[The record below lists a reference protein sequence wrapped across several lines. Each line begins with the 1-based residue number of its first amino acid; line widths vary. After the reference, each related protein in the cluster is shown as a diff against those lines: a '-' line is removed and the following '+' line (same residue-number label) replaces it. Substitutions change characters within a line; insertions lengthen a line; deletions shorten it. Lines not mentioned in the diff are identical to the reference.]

1 MTKCK
6 ALTGSAVKGLSRFV
20 TNRDKSRWLSSCRIK
35 FDGGSTR
42 RRQAKSIRI
51 DFRCPSGLL
60 MRVDCQVY
68 SSQGRRHDVF
78 LGGGESLLLYPYSRR
93 PTISFP
99 LLFLTHDVSL
109 DRLQESVSQTHFCY
123 KEPRKR
129 TSGCKFC
136 YFSLQLWL
144 IDTIVTIHVSSSSS
158 NVLIC
163 LLIWTTVTRSL
174 CYLRNIN
181 ILCGKDKK

>member
-78 LGGGESLLLYPYSRR
+78 LGGGRVCSCTRTPVGLLFRFPSSFLLMM
-93 PTISFP
+93 FP
-99 LLFLTHDVSL
+99 LIA
-109 DRLQESVSQTHFCY
+109 
-123 KEPRKR
+123 
-129 TSGCKFC
+129 CK
-136 YFSLQLWL
+136 
-144 IDTIVTIHVSSSSS
+144 
-158 NVLIC
+158 
-163 LLIWTTVTRSL
+163 SL
-174 CYLRNIN
+174 CRKHIFATKSLGNARVAANFVIFLYNFDSSIQ
-181 ILCGKDKK
+181 